1 MDFLPKDPAI
11 LEIRKAERQDVP
23 LLLEFIKGI
32 ARYAKMEDEVIASPD
47 VLERE
52 MFDEHRAEAVF
63 AVVDG
68 REVGFALYFYNFS
81 TFIGHSGLYLEDLF
95 VWPED
100 RGKGYGRA
108 LLLHLAKIAREHHC
122 GRMEWMSLDW
132 NKPSNDFYRSLG
144 AVPIDDC
151 TVYRLDVTALERL
164 SK

>member
-100 RGKGYGRA
+100 RGKGYGKA
-108 LLLHLAKIAREHHC
+108 LLLHLATGISPAMTSIAH
-122 GRMEWMSLDW
+122 S
-132 NKPSNDFYRSLG
+132 
-144 AVPIDDC
+144 VPF
-151 TVYRLDVTALERL
+151 L
-164 SK
+164 